1 MIELLKKQRLT
12 NAKIPW
18 HEFKFLPVMNLPT
31 EMPVFDFSV
40 SYDPDRTLESPYGVG
55 RYNEHRPTM
64 YSESSFTNT
73 QRTVHMGVD
82 LASPAQ
88 SPVYAFADGKVL
100 FAGDNQAPQD
110 YGPTLITEHHLGS
123 HVLYALYG
131 HLSRASLLKT
141 TKDQVFSAGAC
152 LGWLGASSENGGW
165 NPHLHFQLSLVK
177 PMTFDLP
184 GVVSLK
190 DRAWAIRAFP
200 DPRMVLGPLY

>member
-40 SYDPDRTLESPYGVG
+40 SYDPDRALESPYGVG

-73 QRTVHMGVD
+73 QRTVHVGVD

-141 TKDQVFSAGAC
+141 TKDKSLVQVHVLGGWVHQAKMAVGILTFIFSSLLSSRSRLTCQGSSPSKIGRGRFAHFQI
-152 LGWLGASSENGGW
+152 LGWS
-165 NPHLHFQLSLVK
+165 
-177 PMTFDLP
+177 
-184 GVVSLK
+184 
-190 DRAWAIRAFP
+190 
-200 DPRMVLGPLY
+200 